1 MLTKI
6 AWKNIWRNPV
16 RSAILITA
24 IALGI
29 WALIFLNGLTV
40 GMVNG
45 YVESAINN
53 RTSHLQIHTPQYD
66 EEKEITHFFNDQKL
80 ESYLNDA
87 DFVTEFSSRIVVDG
101 MISSAHSSKG
111 VILYGIDDSSEN
123 KVTGLDDKIESGNPL
138 GSEFTNAILISSTLA
153 DKLGV
158 KVRSKVVINFQNNSG
173 EVTAA
178 AFRIAGLIR
187 NVSGKADEMKAYT
200 RRGDLQKLAGLKP
213 NQIHEVAILTTDINQ
228 VDHYQDEIKKL
239 FPDLAVKNYKEIAP
253 DLALMSTQ
261 IQLSLSIMIVIF
273 MLALIFGIINTM
285 LMAVLER
292 YKELGMLIAVGMKK
306 MQVFVMVVL
315 ETVFLSFIGVPFG
328 MLLGAVS
335 LFLAHENG
343 INLKRWAEGLNQFGM
358 TTMIY
363 PELSFRY
370 YLIIGLAVL
379 MTAILASLYPARKA
393 TSLNP
398 IQALRKI

>member
-1 MLTKI
+1 MFTKL
-6 AWKNIWRNPV
+6 AWKNIWRNKV

-53 RTSHLQIHTPQYD
+53 RTSHLQIHTPEYD
-66 EEKEITHFFNDQKL
+66 KEKEISHFFNDQKL
-80 ESYLNDA
+80 QSYLNEV
-87 DFVTEFSSRIVVDG
+87 DFVTDFSSRIVVDG

-111 VILYGIDDSSEN
+111 VILYGIDESAEN
-123 KVTGLDDKIESGNPL
+123 NVTGLDDKIVSGNPL
-138 GSEFTNAILISSTLA
+138 GSEFTNAILISTSLA

-158 KVRSKVVINFQNNSG
+158 KVRSKVVINFQNRHG

-200 RRGDLQKLAGLKP
+200 RREDLQKLAGL
-213 NQIHEVAILTTDINQ
+213 NSNEVHEVAILTAGIDQ
-228 VDHYQDEIKKL
+228 VNKYQNKIKKQ

-315 ETVFLSFIGVPFG
+315 ETIFLSFIGVPFG

-335 LFLAHENG
+335 LFLTHKNG
-343 INLKRWAEGLNQFGM
+343 INLERWAEGLNQFGM
-358 TTMIY
+358 MTMIY

-370 YLIIGLAVL
+370 YLIIALAVL
-379 MTAILASLYPARKA
+379 VTAVLASIYPARKA

>member
-6 AWKNIWRNPV
+6 AWKNIWRNKV

-53 RTSHLQIHTPQYD
+53 RTSHLQIHTPEYD
-66 EEKEITHFFNDQKL
+66 KEKEISHFFNDQKL
-80 ESYLNDA
+80 QSYLNEV
-87 DFVTEFSSRIVVDG
+87 DFVTDFSSRIVVDG

-111 VILYGIDDSSEN
+111 VILYGIDESAEN
-123 KVTGLDDKIESGNPL
+123 NVTGLDDKIVSGNPL
-138 GSEFTNAILISSTLA
+138 GSEFTNAILISASLA

-158 KVRSKVVINFQNNSG
+158 KVRSKVVINFQNRHG

-200 RRGDLQKLAGLKP
+200 RREDLQKLAGL
-213 NQIHEVAILTTDINQ
+213 NSNEVHEVAILTVGIDQ
-228 VDHYQDEIKKL
+228 VNKYQNKIKKQ

-315 ETVFLSFIGVPFG
+315 ETIFLSFIGVPFG

-335 LFLAHENG
+335 LFLTHKNG
-343 INLKRWAEGLNQFGM
+343 INLERWAEGLNQFGM
-358 TTMIY
+358 MTMIY

-370 YLIIGLAVL
+370 YLIIALAVL
-379 MTAILASLYPARKA
+379 VTAVLASIYPARKA

>member
-6 AWKNIWRNPV
+6 AWKNIWRNKV

-53 RTSHLQIHTPQYD
+53 RTSHLQIHTPEYD
-66 EEKEITHFFNDQKL
+66 KEKEISHFFNDQKL
-80 ESYLNDA
+80 QSYLNEV
-87 DFVTEFSSRIVVDG
+87 DFITDFSSRIVVDG

-111 VILYGIDDSSEN
+111 VILYGIDESAEN
-123 KVTGLDDKIESGNPL
+123 NVTGLDDKIVSGNPL
-138 GSEFTNAILISSTLA
+138 GSEFTNAILISTSLA

-158 KVRSKVVINFQNNSG
+158 KVRSKVVINFQNRHG

-200 RRGDLQKLAGLKP
+200 RREDLQKLAGL
-213 NQIHEVAILTTDINQ
+213 NSNEVHEVAILTVGIDQ
-228 VDHYQDEIKKL
+228 VNKYQNKIKKQ

-315 ETVFLSFIGVPFG
+315 ETIFLSFIGVPFG

-335 LFLAHENG
+335 LFLTHKNG
-343 INLKRWAEGLNQFGM
+343 INLERWAEGLNQFGM
-358 TTMIY
+358 MTMIY

-370 YLIIGLAVL
+370 YLIIALAVL
-379 MTAILASLYPARKA
+379 VTAVLASIYPARKA

>member
-6 AWKNIWRNPV
+6 AWKNIWRNKV

-53 RTSHLQIHTPQYD
+53 RTSHLQIHTPEYD
-66 EEKEITHFFNDQKL
+66 KEKEISHFFNDQKL
-80 ESYLNDA
+80 QSYLNEV
-87 DFVTEFSSRIVVDG
+87 DFITDFSSRIVVDG

-111 VILYGIDDSSEN
+111 VILYGIDESAEN
-123 KVTGLDDKIESGNPL
+123 NVTGLDDKIVSGNPL
-138 GSEFTNAILISSTLA
+138 GSEFTNAILISASLA

-158 KVRSKVVINFQNNSG
+158 KVRSKVVINFQNRHG

-200 RRGDLQKLAGLKP
+200 RREDLQKLAGL
-213 NQIHEVAILTTDINQ
+213 NSNEVHEVAILTVGIDQ
-228 VDHYQDEIKKL
+228 VNKYQNKIKKQ

-315 ETVFLSFIGVPFG
+315 ETIFLSFIGVPFG

-335 LFLAHENG
+335 LFLTHKNG
-343 INLKRWAEGLNQFGM
+343 INLERWAEGLNQFGM
-358 TTMIY
+358 MTMIY

-370 YLIIGLAVL
+370 YLIIALAVL
-379 MTAILASLYPARKA
+379 VTAVLASIYPARKA

>member
-1 MLTKI
+1 MLAKI

-213 NQIHEVAILTTDINQ
+213 NQVHEVAILTTDINQ
-228 VDHYQDEIKKL
+228 VDQYQDEIKKL

-315 ETVFLSFIGVPFG
+315 ETIFLSFIGVPFG
-328 MLLGAVS
+328 MLLGAIS
-335 LFLAHENG
+335 LFLTHENG
-343 INLKRWAEGLNQFGM
+343 INLKRWADGLNQFGM

-379 MTAILASLYPARKA
+379 MTAVLASLYPARKA